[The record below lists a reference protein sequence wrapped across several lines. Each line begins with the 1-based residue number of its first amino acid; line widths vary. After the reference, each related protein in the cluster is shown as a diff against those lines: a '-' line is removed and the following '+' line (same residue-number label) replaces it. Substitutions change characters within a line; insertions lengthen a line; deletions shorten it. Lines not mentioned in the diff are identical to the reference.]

1 MQIVDDHTIRFQHSN
16 RLMTIEGAQ
25 DLANNSHAL
34 YQQAV
39 IGYLKPNAQFKEP
52 ANFPSLQK
60 ILHSGRLTDATYYYE
75 LEWNDKGI
83 TFWLSLGSQLLR
95 FATYNGNNNDA
106 LYQRFS
112 QLPDSTTAFVDPQTM
127 AIFLVNEDGLASASL
142 PDQRENYL
150 NKQRQSPINQYF
162 YSNLPTAHQLNS
174 QMKEGQFAYVP
185 IDPDYQALL
194 GNQNQQVVFDRCS
207 QDAAFHLVSVS
218 GTPSDFYDDVSP
230 VSDNVRLSLFVG
242 VNYSDSQEVDL
253 KDNSQVQVHNLDGRS
268 FHLKALRFVC
278 DAKQHNRIF
287 LITDQDQSFPIGQTL
302 SANTFVPER
311 QPTTTNLLPKLLHD
325 GLNHWTCLYFPQQ
338 KWTRRDDGQE
348 KIEFDDYIFF
358 FRH

>member
-25 DLANNSHAL
+25 DLANNNHDL

-52 ANFPSLQK
+52 ADFPSLQK

-83 TFWLSLGSQLLR
+83 TFWLSLGSQMLR
-95 FATYNGNNNDA
+95 FATYNRSNNDE

-112 QLPDSTTAFVDPQTM
+112 ELSGNTTAFVDPQTM
-127 AIFLVNEDGLASASL
+127 AVFLVDEDVLASADL

-150 NKQRQSPINQYF
+150 NKQRRSSINQYF
-162 YSNLPTAHQLNS
+162 YSNLSANRPQSNS
-174 QMKEGQFAYVP
+174 SMEGSAIDIP
-185 IDPDYQALL
+185 IDDYYQNLL
-194 GNQNQQVVFDRCS
+194 EKQDPQEVFERCS
-207 QDAAFHLVSVS
+207 QDAAFHLASVS
-218 GTPSDFYDDVSP
+218 SESSDFSDGVSP
-230 VSDNVRLSLFVG
+230 VSDNARLSLFVG
-242 VNYSDSQEVDL
+242 VNYGDSQKINLND
-253 KDNSQVQVHNLDGRS
+253 DSQVQVHNLDGRS
-268 FHLKALRFVC
+268 FNLKALRFVLTA
-278 DAKQHNRIF
+278 DQHNRIF
-287 LITDQDQSFPIGQTL
+287 FITKQDQLLAMGETH
-302 SANTFVPER
+302 SASESLPDMK
-311 QPTTTNLLPKLLHD
+311 PTATDLLTEFLND
-325 GLNHWTCLYFPQQ
+325 GHNHWTCLYFPRQT
-338 KWTRRDDGQE
+338 WTSRDDGQE